1 MSVIETLITSDPHR
15 ESRDRVD
22 ALTGMLASLYVLACV
37 GDYQE
42 LVDFVTRRRLDDK
55 AIGRLL
61 DRVEAAEHALAGPW
75 HLADKE
81 TLAAMHLSA
90 GAVILDAQGDSWQQH
105 DDPDDGLVWRITGS
119 SQWWTTRDPLTY
131 GPRFPVTILHNP
143 KKETK

>member
-1 MSVIETLITSDPHR
+1 MSVIETLISDPHG
-15 ESRDRVD
+15 ECRDRVD

-37 GDYQE
+37 DTYDE
-42 LVDFVTRRRLDDK
+42 LSDFVTRRRLSDVEV
-55 AIGRLL
+55 GELYT
-61 DRVEAAEHALAGPW
+61 RVEAAEAGPW

-81 TLAAMHLSA
+81 TLAAMHLSS

-105 DDPDDGLVWRITGS
+105 DDPDDGRVWRITGS

-143 KKETK
+143 KKETEK